1 MEPDETGIKRKPDGT
16 FEKGV
21 SGNPEGRPAGS
32 VSVMTRIRQIFNE
45 EPEYFELYVRDILK
59 DERLRKEIVQQLDGK
74 PVQPIAGV
82 TDKPIIVQ
90 VMKYGDSQPPVQTP

>member
-1 MEPDETGIKRKPDGT
+1 MEPEGTGIKRKPDGT

-74 PVQPIAGV
+74 PKQTIDLGNSEGIPF
-82 TDKPIIVQ
+82 IIKTVNYGADTSPQ
-90 VMKYGDSQPPVQTP
+90 V